1 MEGVPAADLA
11 AWKKRQAEESGVPN
25 PDEQRPKKPRFAQVA
40 LTPADAKAQLAAH
53 RALMGLVPA
62 AVAPVAAPS
71 PFGVPPP
78 VQNGFPVAPTPI
90 PGMPGLAFL
99 SFFRALGVLTSIAL
113 YSLPP
118 PPPGF
123 IPPPGLAFPP
133 PGFPMPPGCVSHSL
147 QSEFGVKTA
156 D

>member
-99 SFFRALGVLTSIAL
+99 SFFLSASRGADS
-113 YSLPP
+113 Y
-118 PPPGF
+118 
-123 IPPPGLAFPP
+123 
-133 PGFPMPPGCVSHSL
+133 CSL
-147 QSEFGVKTA
+147 QSTSSSSRFHSSSRSCVPSSWFPNA
-156 D
+156 SWVRFSFASIRIWS

>member
-62 AVAPVAAPS
+62 VAPVAAPS

-78 VQNGFPVAPTPI
+78 VQNGFPAAPTPI
-90 PGMPGLAFL
+90 PGMPGSVRFR
-99 SFFRALGVLTSIAL
+99 FFSRTLL
-113 YSLPP
+113 
-118 PPPGF
+118 
-123 IPPPGLAFPP
+123 
-133 PGFPMPPGCVSHSL
+133 
-147 QSEFGVKTA
+147 
-156 D
+156 